1 MAEEGGVG
9 MLINLMTVKNEQIQ
23 RQACKA
29 LANLGVNGECDSNHL
44 EGQMHQKRWV
54 WRRICREKAQPIK
67 ACSY

>member
-29 LANLGVNGECDSNHL
+29 LANLGVNGECDY
-44 EGQMHQKRWV
+44 M
-54 WRRICREKAQPIK
+54 
-67 ACSY
+67 